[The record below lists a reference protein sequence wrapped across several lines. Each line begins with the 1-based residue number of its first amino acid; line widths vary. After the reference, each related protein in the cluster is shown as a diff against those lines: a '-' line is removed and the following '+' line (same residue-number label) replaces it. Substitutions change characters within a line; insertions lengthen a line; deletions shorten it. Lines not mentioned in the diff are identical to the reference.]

1 MLNTDLHSP
10 HVKRKMTPTDFINNT
25 RFGPSARTLPAELL
39 EVLYENVA
47 SVEFR
52 MGPTTGEPGAEAA
65 KRKNWGLGK
74 TAKKLGLKKPER
86 AGGKFG
92 TVGRSSTMGDAFGS
106 TQLSGMDA
114 KRTLQRMFSWAT
126 SGSLKRKMGWA
137 IGGDVGIWRT
147 RLRYCLW
154 SLTISSPVFCY
165 TTIDSIG
172 RISPGR
178 H

>member
-25 RFGPSARTLPAELL
+25 RFGPAARSLPAELL

-52 MGPTTGEPGAEAA
+52 MGPTTGEPGAEAT

-92 TVGRSSTMGDAFGS
+92 KNLSSPVDIFGVPAGDKNAGK
-106 TQLSGMDA
+106 DA
-114 KRTLQRMFSWAT
+114 KRTLQKMFSWAT
-126 SGSLKRKMGWA
+126 GGTLKRKMGWA
-137 IGGDVGIWRT
+137 MGGDVG
-147 RLRYCLW
+147 
-154 SLTISSPVFCY
+154 
-165 TTIDSIG
+165 
-172 RISPGR
+172 
-178 H
+178 